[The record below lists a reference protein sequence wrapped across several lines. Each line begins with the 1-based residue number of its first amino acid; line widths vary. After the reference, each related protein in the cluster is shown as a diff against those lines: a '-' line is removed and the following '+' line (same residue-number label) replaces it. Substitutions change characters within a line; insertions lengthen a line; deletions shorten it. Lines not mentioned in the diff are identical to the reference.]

1 MKLTKRNI
9 TKGFTLVELLVVISI
24 IAALAAMATPVIMKQ
39 AKKAAATTAV
49 SNAKQIF
56 YLLVEFDG
64 DFNQFPGKDITDV
77 DLAKYASG
85 TNSNEIFKMF
95 FEGGYTT
102 SEEIFFAKGG
112 ADKKGT
118 PDNVITEAKLLVA
131 GECGFAYISN
141 MSTSDNSGRPVLMAP
156 MPKTKQTFDPDPYD
170 GKAIVLRI
178 DGAVKQL
185 LLSKDDLAKDGEGTL
200 FDATHTGTDG
210 VWAGDYVDADLL
222 LPLGGS

>member
-56 YLLVEFDG
+56 YLLVEFDN

-77 DLAKYASG
+77 DLVARAGGS
-85 TNSNEIFKMF
+85 TSNELFSMF
-95 FEGGYTT
+95 FDGGYTT

-112 ADKKGT
+112 ADKKGS
-118 PDNVITEAKLLVA
+118 PDNVITAAKLLEA

-141 MSTSDNSGRPVLMAP
+141 MSTSDNSGRPIVMAP
-156 MPKTKQTFDPDPYD
+156 MPETAEKFDKDPYD

-185 LLSKDDLAKDGEGTL
+185 LISKTFEAKDGEGTL
-200 FDATHTGTDG
+200 FDTTHKGVDG
-210 VWAGDYVDADLL
+210 VWAGDFTPADLL
-222 LPLGGS
+222 LPES